1 MSRFSKILSE
11 RSLTRTVEDKIAW
24 LFTPLIPNELV
35 PETPTLLPRVVRG
48 IDSDKSAA
56 LSNVDAAM
64 GLRDKI
70 FVVNDTK
77 LVIGIIALN
86 SPVSP
91 AVLSVWP

>member
-1 MSRFSKILSE
+1 MSRFSKI
-11 RSLTRTVEDKIAW
+11 RSARPLTRTVEDKIAW

-35 PETPTLLPRVVRG
+35 PETSTLLPRVERG
-48 IDSDKSAA
+48 IDSDRSVA
-56 LSNVDAAM
+56 LSNVDAAI

-77 LVIGIIALN
+77 LVMGIIALN